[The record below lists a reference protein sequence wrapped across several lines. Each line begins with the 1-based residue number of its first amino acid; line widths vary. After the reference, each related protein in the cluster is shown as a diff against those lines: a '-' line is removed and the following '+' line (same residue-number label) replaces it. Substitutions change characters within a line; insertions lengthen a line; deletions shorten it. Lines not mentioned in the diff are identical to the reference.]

1 MLYEIANDKPSSTSR
16 VKLEKTLIDQNSQI
30 ANGIVTCSE
39 IADSYIENSG
49 FPNFME
55 VAR

>member
-30 ANGIVTCSE
+30 ANGIVACSE
-39 IADSYIENSG
+39 IADSYVENPG
-49 FPNFME
+49 FPDFME